1 MASVHLQA
9 QNTAPHGMYS
19 KQKLTGFASTFCAYA
34 MWGILPLYWK
44 AINVVPPYEIIC
56 HRILWSLMVTSLLL
70 TCLGRWKTLLTS
82 FRKRG
87 TITRLF
93 LTSALLSG
101 NWLIY
106 VWSINAGYVVESSLG
121 YFINPLLA
129 VLMGVIFLK
138 ERLRTGQWASLFVA
152 LCGVLYLTFSYGELP
167 WIALS
172 LAITFALYSLLRK
185 TAPLDAL
192 EGLFLEMGLLSLPSL
207 MALMYL
213 VQQDNNHF
221 IAHGL
226 TTTLL
231 LAGTGVI
238 TSLPLL
244 LFVFGAQRISMTA
257 VGLLQYIAPTLQF
270 LIGLLIY
277 HEPFPLERGIG
288 FSLIWLALI
297 LYSSEAVYMNRRRKF
312 QIQYMATRS

>member
-1 MASVHLQA
+1 MD
-9 QNTAPHGMYS
+9 N
-19 KQKLTGFASTFCAYA
+19 KRRLTGFASTFSAYA

-44 AINVVPPYEIIC
+44 AISVVPPYEIIC
-56 HRILWSLMVTSLLL
+56 HRILWSLLVTSLLI
-70 TCLGRWKTLLTS
+70 TCLGRWRILLIS
-82 FRKRG
+82 LKKRG
-87 TITRLF
+87 TFTRLL

-129 VLMGVIFLK
+129 VLMGVFFLK
-138 ERLRTGQWASLFVA
+138 ERLRPGQWASLLVA
-152 LCGVLYLTFSYGELP
+152 LSGVLYLTFSYGELP

-192 EGLFLEMGLLSLPSL
+192 EGLFLEMSLLSLPSL
-207 MALMYL
+207 LAVLFL
-213 VQQDNNHF
+213 FQQDNSHF
-221 IAHGL
+221 LANGV
-226 TTTLL
+226 TTSLL

-244 LFVFGAQRISMTA
+244 LFVFGAQRITMTA
-257 VGLLQYIAPTLQF
+257 VGLLQYIAPSLQF

-277 HEPFPLERGIG
+277 QEPFPMDRCIG

-297 LYSSEAVYMNRRRKF
+297 LYSSETVYMNRRKKF
-312 QIQYMATRS
+312 QIQCIMTKS